1 MVCKQCGFGCEL
13 FELWASYQSLKSCR
27 KDQML
32 VLHRL
37 FEEISVLQFD
47 SSLLSHDIFWSFVFL
62 LFYRFDLRTLCLV
75 CLFSDSLFVWGLDFE
90 LTGSIELLSELGD
103 EVVALA
109 LNFLEQLKNE
119 MAMSKV

>member
-1 MVCKQCGFGCEL
+1 
-13 FELWASYQSLKSCR
+13 
-27 KDQML
+27 ML